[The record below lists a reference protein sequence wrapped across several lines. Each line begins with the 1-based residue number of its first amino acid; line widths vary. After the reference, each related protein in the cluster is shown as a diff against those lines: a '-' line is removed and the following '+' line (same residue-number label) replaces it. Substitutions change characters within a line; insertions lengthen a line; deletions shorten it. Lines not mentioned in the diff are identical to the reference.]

1 MKNIVLATVTGLS
14 VLALVG
20 CGSSSSSSSSA
31 VGTTDSCTAL
41 DSATFNCAEML
52 SDIVEHS
59 VEPLITDF
67 STKVQA
73 LKTVTT
79 GYCESITAV
88 DTPTANEVA
97 ALESAQQA
105 WQVAIDVWQQL
116 EVMQFGPLL
125 TERDEFYSWP
135 LNDSCKVDEEVVFA
149 LAADYDIS
157 TGVTPARR
165 GLDAFEYLVF
175 NSDTGVSCAP
185 GNTTTALTAWD
196 AKDDA
201 EKRQDRCDYA
211 VMVSDDLVTRAASLS
226 QAYVSYDIA
235 ADAGSL
241 QLAANL
247 VSDGLFYIDKKTK
260 DDKLVEQLPQTEVD
274 TFTPDDLEF
283 VHASAAKEA
292 LYNNLKGAL
301 AIMDGTNGNGGLGDY
316 LIAAGQSALAEEM
329 ISELKIAIAT
339 SSNANITASFRDIM
353 ETSVP
358 ADIAVCINAV
368 SEAATTDL
376 EKMCGLDNDI
386 KAFTDDLKGQFV
398 LTLGFTTPSE
408 AEGDND

>member
-20 CGSSSSSSSSA
+20 CGSSSSSSSTE
-31 VGTTDSCTAL
+31 VGSTDSCTAL
-41 DSATFNCAEML
+41 DSATFNCEQML
-52 SDIVEHS
+52 NDIVDHS
-59 VEPLITDF
+59 VEPLIAEF

-73 LKTVTT
+73 LKTTT
-79 GYCESITAV
+79 TEYCSSLSTSSS
-88 DTPTANEVA
+88 A
-97 ALESAQQA
+97 AELEGAQQA
-105 WQVAIDVWQQL
+105 WQATMDVWQQL

-149 LAADYDIS
+149 LEAGYDIS

-175 NSDTGVSCAP
+175 NSNTGISCAS
-185 GNTTTALTAWD
+185 GNTTPALTAWD

-201 EKRQDRCDYA
+201 DKRKDRCDYA
-211 VMVSDDLVTRAASLS
+211 VMVTDDLVTRAASLT
-226 QAYVSYDIA
+226 QAYVKYDIA
-235 ADAGSL
+235 SAAGSL

-247 VSDGLFYIDKKTK
+247 VSDSLFYIDKKTK
-260 DDKLVEQLPQTEVD
+260 DDKFVKQLPQTQTD
-274 TFTPDDLEF
+274 TFKPSNLEF
-283 VHASAAKEA
+283 VYASAAKEA
-292 LYNNLKGAL
+292 IHNNLKGAL
-301 AIMDGTNGNGGLGDY
+301 AIIDGTNGNGGLGDY
-316 LIAAGQSALAEEM
+316 LVATGQSALAAEM
-329 ISELKIAIAT
+329 IADLNVAIAT
-339 SSNANITASFRDIM
+339 SSNTNITASFRDIM
-353 ETSVP
+353 EASVP
-358 ADIAVCINAV
+358 ADIAVCINVV